1 METFPDAFDRWRVS
15 AEGGEGPLWRQD
27 GRELFFVS
35 ARSEVIAVPIDSAGD
50 GSSLELGTPEIL
62 FSADFKEGAVRQ
74 AYDTIDGRVFV
85 INRSVGDQD
94 ATPMTL
100 VVNAFPPK

>member
-1 METFPDAFDRWRVS
+1 MTSESELVAIPVRVS
-15 AEGGEGPLWRQD
+15 G
-27 GRELFFVS
+27 
-35 ARSEVIAVPIDSAGD
+35 DS
-50 GSSLELGTPEIL
+50 STFEMGTPEVL
-62 FSADFKEGAVRQ
+62 FSADFKEDAVRQ

-100 VVNAFPPK
+100 VVNAFPAK